1 MQKPSLQTTQCYN
14 TPPAFTLGL
23 QIQDHIHLS
32 APPQAVLLYQMQSL
46 FELGRGVRLAFADNG
61 QKWGPVVT
69 PYTDKGIISRANA
82 AHQLSKWG
90 LEKKYSSCLPVPPP
104 TRLSLMD
111 ATLVERERR
120 EHHVFGQ
127 LLDSYPGLL
136 ERLKDG
142 SEEEILHV
150 GELIGKGAAGARG
163 DDTKTLKSAVL
174 NWISPKGEA
183 IQPPL
188 HRNSKIDRGFNHELT
203 GSLLCPAGLD
213 WNDSRTK
220 EDLRSGEMLVCGD
233 QWPIFLYALHTYD
246 PEDPWCGLLRSR
258 LLVCAY
264 KHVFTSPSS
273 VERESK
279 ATSIEHHTSIAAWF
293 SCTTKVFSR
302 TDTTTDSETFY
313 HSLLDLLEDP
323 EECQEV
329 DELLIWWNRLILLSQ
344 VFPTS
349 SAVKR
354 PISANS
360 ALSKIRQKRLALRQ
374 AADSD
379 NGSL

>member
-1 MQKPSLQTTQCYN
+1 MIAQDATSSIPSKRGSSALQMGPRKKASSSDPLVSHGRHFGRTVFSLCNYPSLLTN
-14 TPPAFTLGL
+14 GILRLELLEDTPLEEF
-23 QIQDHIHLS
+23 S
-32 APPQAVLLYQMQSL
+32 A
-46 FELGRGVRLAFADNG
+46 E
-61 QKWGPVVT
+61 
-69 PYTDKGIISRANA
+69 
-82 AHQLSKWG
+82 
-90 LEKKYSSCLPVPPP
+90 
-104 TRLSLMD
+104 
-111 ATLVERERR
+111 ERR
-120 EHHVFGQ
+120 EHRVFGQ

-174 NWISPKGEA
+174 DWISPKGEA

-273 VERESK
+273 VEREPK
-279 ATSIEHHTSIAAWF
+279 ATRSGNARLHGMNAVTIASVAYIATQVRF
-293 SCTTKVFSR
+293 ALSSSSVFSR

-329 DELLIWWNRLILLSQ
+329 DELLTWWNRQ

-349 SAVKR
+349 SAAKR

-360 ALSKIRQKRLALRQ
+360 ALSKIQQKRLALRQ